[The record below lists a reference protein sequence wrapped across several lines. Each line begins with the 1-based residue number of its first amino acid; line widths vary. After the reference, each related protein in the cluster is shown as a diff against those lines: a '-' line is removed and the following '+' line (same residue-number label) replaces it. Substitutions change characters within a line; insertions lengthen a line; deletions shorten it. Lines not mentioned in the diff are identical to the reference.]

1 MKYLVSSINNPFDF
15 EPIGQPR
22 ELGTP
27 KTALE
32 EWFKLNKK
40 HPTCTSLRP
49 QTNEDAREVLK
60 WASNNKDEI
69 KAWATRYDCHYKIE
83 YLLKSIDDGLNK
95 EKLISWEYD
104 ELFPFCMG

>member
-1 MKYLVSSINNPFDF
+1 MKYLVSAINDPISF

-22 ELGTP
+22 ELDTP

-40 HPTCTSLRP
+40 HPTCTSLQP
-49 QTNEDAREVLK
+49 QTNDDAREVLI
-60 WASNNKDEI
+60 WASKNRDII
-69 KAWATRYDCHYKIE
+69 KSWTTRYNCHYKID
-83 YLLKSIDDGLNK
+83 YLLKFIDDGLNK